1 MIGFV
6 IPWPV
11 KSWWGMI
18 QTMMCIDLH
27 PEHCNVNCRESLT
40 QSSCQYFYTITLT
53 ESLTL
58 CFKNQENNK
67 LNHVCTCLQRIIKYE
82 VSLKLAALVSRHD
95 DVDLSWSVMIVRRI
109 STNERRVWAQVTM
122 ATANQRALTC
132 AAKTMNQPIKILNIL
147 THEESALNTIL

>member
-40 QSSCQYFYTITLT
+40 QSSSQYFYTITMT
-53 ESLTL
+53 ESLTV

-67 LNHVCTCLQRIIKYE
+67 LQRIIKYE

-109 STNERRVWAQVTM
+109 STNERRV
-122 ATANQRALTC
+122 
-132 AAKTMNQPIKILNIL
+132 
-147 THEESALNTIL
+147 